1 MTSTLEII
9 SFAASQS
16 FIDNPEVLKPAL
28 DTLRA
33 AKPVG
38 SRTKRP
44 DTSPSACIN
53 GDQICTPSSDDV
65 HNPVWDSVPDAAQ
78 RKEFEEKSNGI
89 INEPVTTLH
98 VQVDSTLIGKALE
111 APATEFA
118 LAKLKGEDKR
128 QAFND
133 VTAGVIKI
141 FNAGTGNYGPT
152 FGPVTQGTTSDI
164 VIVVG
169 WDSPQTH
176 ADAVKEIPD
185 VMKLF
190 ELSDLTVVHVAFK
203 KL

>member
-1 MTSTLEII
+1 
-9 SFAASQS
+9 
-16 FIDNPEVLKPAL
+16 V
-28 DTLRA
+28 
-33 AKPVG
+33 
-38 SRTKRP
+38 
-44 DTSPSACIN
+44 CIN

-169 WDSPQTH
+169 WDSPQVRLLYLQLGRRRYLTLRLRQTH